1 MGTALTLAV
10 PRIHPGA
17 KTLVTTTKANQ
28 QVLLSGYSGCVSSP
42 GSAQITYWFCH
53 ALPDGG
59 VYDLTTLDMYA
70 FTPPVDGKLGSFSRT
85 ELVTI
90 PDAGTWDVGLCVSL
104 TNSVGITSA
113 SAVAGGISAIVFE

>member
-10 PRIHPGA
+10 PKLHPGA
-17 KTLVTTTKANQ
+17 KTLVTTTRANQ
-28 QVLLSGYSGCVSSP
+28 QVLISAYSGCTSTP
-42 GSAQITYWFCH
+42 GSAQITYSICH

-59 VYDLTTLDMYA
+59 VYELTAYDLYT
-70 FTPPVDGKLGSFSRT
+70 FSPPVDGKLGSFSRT
-85 ELVTI
+85 ELITI